1 MHLFKHPGTA
11 VSMFTIVLFY
21 DYFEKWKYRSMHL
34 LKHPVTAVHMFTIV
48 LFSSLFQFWFS
59 IKNKFLIE
67 NIWFLIE
74 NMHLLKHPVVLVK
87 WAN

>member
-1 MHLFKHPGTA
+1 
-11 VSMFTIVLFY
+11 
-21 DYFEKWKYRSMHL
+21 MHL

-87 WAN
+87 

>member
-1 MHLFKHPGTA
+1 MIILKNE
-11 VSMFTIVLFY
+11 SI
-21 DYFEKWKYRSMHL
+21 ESMHL

-87 WAN
+87 